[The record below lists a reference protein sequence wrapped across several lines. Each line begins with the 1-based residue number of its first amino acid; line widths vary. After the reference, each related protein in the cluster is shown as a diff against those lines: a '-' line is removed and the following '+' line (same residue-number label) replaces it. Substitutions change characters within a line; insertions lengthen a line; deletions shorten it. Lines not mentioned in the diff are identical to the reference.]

1 MGGMEHEKIRV
12 RTSYPIDLPFSP
24 DESVRFRSFL
34 KATGRKAGPWM
45 RTLAIRA
52 MDAEEGRGDGS
63 RQAQELA
70 KALRGEGQGESA
82 NRLIGETASSEA
94 RP

>member
-1 MGGMEHEKIRV
+1 MNRKCEFPRTIRPKIDIPFTAEEKN
-12 RTSYPIDLPFSP
+12 
-24 DESVRFRSFL
+24 RFRTFL
-34 KATGRKAGPWM
+34 VATGRKAGPWM

-70 KALRGEGQGESA
+70 ETLKDEAA
-82 NRLIGETASSEA
+82 NRLIIEAASSGA